1 SDRREV
7 ERSVAPLQ
15 YLEWLERMAFER
27 LRKLGFE
34 RRGPFGGGQ
43 SGVAGGAGGTGGG
56 LRPFGRGELLEMVA
70 AAFAG
75 RGERDGMYVEVEPH
89 ADGVGSD
96 EVFDVTRLVERD
108 LRIARARAQ
117 RPQHHGCASAL
128 ATDQLGDGIDFLG
141 RERDDGGT
149 AGKPGDL
156 LLARE

>member
-1 SDRREV
+1 
-7 ERSVAPLQ
+7 

-34 RRGPFGGGQ
+34 RRAPSRGAKRA
-43 SGVAGGAGGTGGG
+43 VAGGAAGTGGD
-56 LRPFGRGELLEMVA
+56 LRPFSRGELLEFVA
-70 AAFAG
+70 VAFLVG
-75 RGERDGMYVEVEPH
+75 GKRGVVALEVVAP
-89 ADGVGSD
+89 APGVGSD
-96 EVFDVTRLVERD
+96 EVFDVTGLVERD